1 MTRLFPEP
9 TIAQHFV
16 GRAPAVRKTYDRIV
30 RVAESLG
37 PVRQE
42 PKKTCIHLTRHTAF
56 AGIATRR
63 DGLILTIKSAADID
77 SPRIIRRDQA
87 SANRWYLEIRLDKP
101 EQVDRELTSWLKQS
115 VDLSG

>member
-1 MTRLFPEP
+1 VTRLAPEP

-16 GRAPAVRKTYDRIV
+16 GRPPAVRRTYDRIV
-30 RVAESLG
+30 RVAESFG
-37 PVRQE
+37 PIREE

-63 DGLILTIKSAADID
+63 DALILTLKSTADID

-87 SANRWYLEIRLDKP
+87 SANRWYVEIRLDRP
-101 EQVDRELTSWLKQS
+101 EQVDRELTKWLKRS
-115 VDLSG
+115 VELSG